1 MLKNRRNFVYQH
13 NNNGHN
19 MMETHE
25 VHKLQEAP
33 AANQAPASAMA
44 GTVVVRR
51 GPQLMVVFA
60 GAPENFNIE
69 ALLQA
74 GVKVGLALTS
84 GELAKASGLDDY
96 SFVFVGMSH
105 KPGSPLKQAVADL
118 AHNGWSIDDSW
129 RTPSRSV
136 APYASK
142 ARVWTT
148 ELAIA

>member
-1 MLKNRRNFVYQH
+1 MLRNRRNFVYQH

-25 VHKLQEAP
+25 VHKLQEVP
-33 AANQAPASAMA
+33 AANQAPASK
-44 GTVVVRR
+44 VVVKR
-51 GPQLMVVFA
+51 GPQLMVVFS
-60 GAPENFNIE
+60 GSPENCNIE

-84 GELAKASGLDDY
+84 GELAKASRLDGY

-105 KPGSPLKQAVADL
+105 KSGSPLKQAVADL
-118 AHNGWSIDDSW
+118 AHNGWSVDDTW
-129 RTPSRSV
+129 RSPARSV
-136 APYASK
+136 APYASQ
-142 ARVWTT
+142 ASIRTT